1 MLSFPTDVA
10 WDETLADELGLRH
23 EWINA
28 AGRPD
33 RSVIHGRYRRHS
45 DYQASWTDPDA
56 TLMRRAHTSAHLGYH
71 THYVVDGG
79 KARII
84 LSTLVTPSSVM
95 ENQPMLDLL
104 WRTSFRWK
112 FRPRIVCGDTTYGTV
127 ENIVPIERSGI
138 RAYLPLPDFT
148 RRTAYY
154 GKDRFT
160 YDAEHDCYW
169 CPQGQPLP
177 RFTQRRTEQSIVYRA
192 DPATCNCCP
201 VKAKCTRGVSGRSL
215 QRSIYASYLERVE
228 SYHET
233 DAYRRVM
240 GKRKVWVEPLF
251 GEAKQW
257 HRLRRFRLRRLEK
270 VNMEALMIAAG
281 QNIKRLIAERHPEP
295 LPGDESRSSGLFS
308 RYWTI
313 SRPICV

>member
-1 MLSFPTDVA
+1 M
-10 WDETLADELGLRH
+10 H
-23 EWINA
+23 
-28 AGRPD
+28 
-33 RSVIHGRYRRHS
+33 
-45 DYQASWTDPDA
+45 
-56 TLMRRAHTSAHLGYH
+56 RAHTSAHLGYH

-84 LSTLVTPSSVM
+84 LSALVTPASVM

-104 WRTSFRWK
+104 WRTCFRWK
-112 FRPRIVCGDTTYGTV
+112 LHPRLVCGDTTYGTV

-160 YDAEHDCYW
+160 YDAENDCYW
-169 CPQGQPLP
+169 CPQGQPLH
-177 RFTQRRTEQSIVYRA
+177 RFRWRRTEGSIVYGA
-192 DPATCNCCP
+192 DPEICNRCS
-201 VKAKCTRGVSGRSL
+201 VKDRCTRGKSGRSL
-215 QRSIYASYLERVE
+215 QRSIYASYLEKVE
-228 SYHET
+228 EYHET

-240 GKRKVWVEPLF
+240 SKRKIWVEPLF

-281 QNIKRLIAERHPEP
+281 QNIKRLIAKRHLKPF
-295 LPGDESRSSGLFS
+295 PGDERRISGLFFG
-308 RYWTI
+308 YWTI
-313 SRPICV
+313 SRPVCV

>member
-1 MLSFPTDVA
+1 M
-10 WDETLADELGLRH
+10 H
-23 EWINA
+23 
-28 AGRPD
+28 
-33 RSVIHGRYRRHS
+33 RS
-45 DYQASWTDPDA
+45 
-56 TLMRRAHTSAHLGYH
+56 HTSAHLGYH

-84 LSTLVTPSSVM
+84 LSALVTPSSVM

-104 WRTSFRWK
+104 WHTCFRWNL
-112 FRPRIVCGDTTYGTV
+112 RPHLVCGDTTYGTV

-160 YDAEHDCYW
+160 YDAEKDCYW
-169 CPQGQPLP
+169 CPQGKPLT
-177 RFTQRRTEQSIVYRA
+177 RLKLVRKEQTIFYRA
-192 DPATCNCCP
+192 TAASCNSCP
-201 VKAKCTRGVSGRSL
+201 VKARCTRAVSGRSL
-215 QRSIYASYLERVE
+215 RRSIYASYLEQVE

-281 QNIKRLIAERHPEP
+281 QNIKRLIAKRHLKPF
-295 LPGDESRSSGLFS
+295 PGDESRSLGLFTDY
-308 RYWTI
+308 RTI
-313 SRPICV
+313 SRPLGV